1 MQECPIHYL
10 HFFTILSSWESQKA
24 ILMPS
29 NSAMRF
35 WLANIHYFFI
45 KDILL
50 RPQEQKSGG
59 VELEEDVRNLQDG
72 SKPNRWR
79 YAEALEKMGKPAVD
93 YLIHA
98 LKDPDKWVRY
108 VAADAL
114 GNIGDSCCV
123 ENLIEALKD
132 GDQDVRFAVA
142 GALGKVG
149 IGNVRAS
156 EALTQVCDGDNCYVR
171 IAAEEALTLLNQK
184 K

>member
-1 MQECPIHYL
+1 MGISKSNFDAQQLCHAFLVGKYSLFFYQRYPI
-10 HFFTILSSWESQKA
+10 A
-24 ILMPS
+24 PS
-29 NSAMRF
+29 GTK
-35 WLANIHYFFI
+35 I
-45 KDILL
+45 
-50 RPQEQKSGG
+50 GG

-171 IAAEEALTLLNQK
+171 IAAEEALALLNQK